1 MRGLTSDMGS
11 LALQPRN
18 PVLEQALRD
27 YAGGTLPRA
36 LHALVG
42 AHLELSCE
50 HRDFVASLEKTHA
63 SNGIVRAAP
72 CEMRQRED
80 RLAAIFEREPLPR
93 EQCCRAPRDGWPR
106 ALQHYLSGA
115 PENLPFRTLLP
126 GIAEC
131 RLASE
136 DNAEALLYKVRGG
149 KKIPEHIHE
158 GEEFTLVLS
167 GALLDRGRRYSPGD
181 VNIGDDSEA
190 HSPMAEAGQ
199 ECLCFV
205 VLTGRLK
212 LTGPIGRLFNRF
224 MQ

>member
-1 MRGLTSDMGS
+1 MGLSAHTN
-11 LALQPRN
+11 RN
-18 PVLEQALRD
+18 PVLEQALRA
-27 YAGGTLPRA
+27 YAGGALPRA
-36 LHALVG
+36 LHALIG

-50 HRDFVASLEKTHA
+50 NRDFVTSLERDYAA
-63 SNGIVRAAP
+63 SDIVRASP
-72 CEMRQRED
+72 CEVRARED
-80 RLAAIFEREPLPR
+80 RLAAILAHDPLPK
-93 EQCCRAPRDGWPR
+93 EQCCREPREGWPR
-106 ALQHYLSGA
+106 ALQHYLST
-115 PENLPFRTLLP
+115 PPDKLPFRTLLP

-149 KKIPEHIHE
+149 RKIPEHIHE

-167 GALLDRGRRYSPGD
+167 GALLDRGRRFCPGD

-190 HSPMAEAGQ
+190 HAPVADAGQ
-199 ECLCFV
+199 DCLCFV